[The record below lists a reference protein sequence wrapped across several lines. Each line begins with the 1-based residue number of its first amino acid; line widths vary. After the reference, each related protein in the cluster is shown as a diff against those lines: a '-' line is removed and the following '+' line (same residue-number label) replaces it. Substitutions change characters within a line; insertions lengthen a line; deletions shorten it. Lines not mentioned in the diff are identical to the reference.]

1 MEEISHEKQLS
12 SRHTHH
18 RAAQTLP
25 MRRGTEVAVL
35 YKPERKEVKWIEE
48 MEGRSRVAPALSRS
62 EEECGG
68 GGEGRKMD
76 GGKGHSHLYQWIGS
90 VREGWAVSKRMSAQ
104 SAKRDGG
111 EVTEGVCS
119 QQVCHHSWWILR
131 TRLLYS
137 KNHSGRGGK
146 DEWSTAVSS
155 SVKGRM
161 GRRNTQ
167 EELSQQFSSLR
178 RARARSHALHCLAR
192 SAAVASLPSEVPS
205 SPSPL
210 AVSVGPQ

>member
-1 MEEISHEKQLS
+1 MTVILLTSVKRTKEDILDNFLSGMEEISHEKQLS

-76 GGKGHSHLYQWIGS
+76 GGKGHSHLYQ
-90 VREGWAVSKRMSAQ
+90 
-104 SAKRDGG
+104 
-111 EVTEGVCS
+111 
-119 QQVCHHSWWILR
+119 
-131 TRLLYS
+131 
-137 KNHSGRGGK
+137 
-146 DEWSTAVSS
+146 
-155 SVKGRM
+155 
-161 GRRNTQ
+161 
-167 EELSQQFSSLR
+167 
-178 RARARSHALHCLAR
+178 
-192 SAAVASLPSEVPS
+192 
-205 SPSPL
+205 
-210 AVSVGPQ
+210 